1 MRRLTDRHSPHQRRS
16 SRACAEQ
23 GMVTAETAVVLPVL
37 AFLLVL
43 LLGVIGHGVDYM
55 RAIDAAR
62 SAARLAARGE
72 PSDVVQRQA
81 LLEAPDGS
89 TVQIQQLGEQV
100 RVTVVAPGRQLL
112 GPITLPPATAVAVTS
127 AETGLLP

>member
-1 MRRLTDRHSPHQRRS
+1 VRRLADRHSPHQRGS
-16 SRACAEQ
+16 SKACAEQ
-23 GMVTAETAVVLPVL
+23 GMVTAETAVVIPVL

-43 LLGVIGHGVDYM
+43 LLGVVGHAVDYM

-72 PSDVVQRQA
+72 PSDDVQRQA
-81 LLEAPDGS
+81 LSEAPDGS
-89 TVQIQQLGEQV
+89 TFQIQQVGEQI

-112 GPITLPPATAVAVTS
+112 GPITLPPATAVAVTV
-127 AETGLLP
+127 AETDQLP

>member
-1 MRRLTDRHSPHQRRS
+1 VWRLADRHSPHQRRS
-16 SRACAEQ
+16 SKTFAEQ

-43 LLGVIGHGVDYM
+43 LLGVIGHGVDYI
-55 RAIDAAR
+55 RVIDAAR

-72 PSDVVQRQA
+72 PSEDVQRQA
-81 LLEAPDGS
+81 LSEAPDGS
-89 TVQIQQLGEQV
+89 TLQIQRLGEQL

-112 GPITLPPATAVAVTS
+112 GPITLPPATAVAVTV
-127 AETGLLP
+127 AETGQLP